1 MSKKVEKND
10 KPETEQEEFMKAF
23 LAAWEPKAV
32 FLCYPVELRD
42 RILKY
47 CYHAGCGVD
56 EAVALVNDLHHQTC
70 LLMGNFAA
78 LKMNDNQALKAMKKM
93 QEDALKCEASK

>member
-1 MSKKVEKND
+1 MKKAETND
-10 KPETEQEEFMKAF
+10 KKHESELHEWLKAF
-23 LAAWEPKAV
+23 LAAWEAKAV

-42 RILKY
+42 RILRY

-70 LLMGNFAA
+70 LVMGNFAA